1 MLSYELWEGYDVITF
16 HCVRLLL
23 TSSTNLIGLLKVVIA
38 IYYAWKKLKYSFHFL
53 LRLPIVC
60 YINQLWFI
68 YSSRTRLELIRGAIH
83 WGWRSGDGIMF
94 PKYDYSTIMLWWI
107 IDALSLARFRKFV
120 KKCSIIDALCVLSLF
135 VRFLFCFR
143 EKVSLPH
150 STCLNV
156 TLGDLRGTNKG
167 PVHLFEVYTLVSFRD
182 KIYVR
187 TWKGDYKVFSVTGT
201 ALFGFFFLFISSREI
216 TYWFCD
222 WSSSGK

>member
-1 MLSYELWEGYDVITF
+1 MFVISTSYDSFILRELD
-16 HCVRLLL
+16 
-23 TSSTNLIGLLKVVIA
+23 SSWYVEPSTGGGVV
-38 IYYAWKKLKYSFHFL
+38 
-53 LRLPIVC
+53 
-60 YINQLWFI
+60 
-68 YSSRTRLELIRGAIH
+68 EM
-83 WGWRSGDGIMF
+83 GIMF
-94 PKYDYSTIMLWWI
+94 AKNDYNTIMLWWI
-107 IDALSLARFRKFV
+107 IDALSLARFGKFL

-201 ALFGFFFLFISSREI
+201 ALFGFFFLL
-216 TYWFCD
+216 
-222 WSSSGK
+222 